1 MTLQGRGAI
10 LAAGIPAVLL
20 AAVVIFAGYGWVRE
34 HDARVRAE
42 TQTGQQQ
49 QQIDG
54 LKQQQAAAQQVLANK
69 LAGIEEERRAPATAA
84 ELATETA
91 ALLPGLPEA
100 LQVRSAPE
108 NPSVPNG
115 PVEQTVVVP
124 EADFKI
130 IRNAQL
136 ACEEDTVKL
145 AACQSS
151 QAESTQQL
159 KLTEAQRD
167 EWQTTAK
174 GGSIWHRALSAAKWF
189 AVGAGSGAV
198 AYAVVHHK

>member
-69 LAGIEEERRAPATAA
+69 LAG
-84 ELATETA
+84 TETA